1 MYRFNNLI
9 VPKRCWLLLM
19 ISNDLATK
27 IIYYTNKIILGLNF
41 KSIEKNE
48 WFWIWTRLNFRNG
61 TYIIYKH
68 ISVNAPKCCFPFFCK
83 ALRIFFVCGFILYVV
98 CKTFCKLYFFQLNP
112 SLTHQLGLKC
122 SLFLVSFLSYFG
134 DTSLGDEMGFYFLLS
149 YSNPH
154 LRTPNVIVP

>member
-83 ALRIFFVCGFILYVV
+83 ALRIFFCVRIYPLCGVQNFLQTVLLSIKPLSHSPIGTEMFSFSSVFFIL
-98 CKTFCKLYFFQLNP
+98 FWRHFFGWWN
-112 SLTHQLGLKC
+112 GL
-122 SLFLVSFLSYFG
+122 
-134 DTSLGDEMGFYFLLS
+134 LL
-149 YSNPH
+149 PFE
-154 LRTPNVIVP
+154 LL